1 MIKTNEWTISDLTK
15 YLVSVKGSLMPEEI
29 ERLKATSAFPMEINS
44 SGVNNGKRTRYRANQ
59 LYEPLDVFRILALPV
74 IDWGQ
79 NTKWRN
85 SSEEGKEY
93 KSLG

>member
-15 YLVSVKGSLMPEEI
+15 YLVSVKGSLTPEEI